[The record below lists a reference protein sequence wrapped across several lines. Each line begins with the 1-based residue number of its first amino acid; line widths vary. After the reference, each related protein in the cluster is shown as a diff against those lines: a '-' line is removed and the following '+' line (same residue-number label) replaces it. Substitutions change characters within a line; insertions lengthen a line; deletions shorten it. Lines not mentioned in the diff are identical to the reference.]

1 MDIFEDFL
9 GSPLLS
15 NKIEENY
22 EVVAQLLT
30 EVCDGGIIC
39 NTEPN
44 ALRETVEVSSV
55 LGKLFNQVG
64 LPRWV
69 RPLYQKVHFLTCP
82 SSAPSIGGPASL
94 SSSLKPSLPANQPS
108 IPWRRP
114 NVRHTS
120 NELYVDIL
128 ESLQVI
134 SSPSG
139 RPISARATGSILFT
153 AKISGVPD
161 ILLSLTAPG
170 GTSQAKHS
178 GIQRTMALPSFH
190 PCVRLNKW
198 SESPGELSFIPPDG
212 KFMLAGY
219 EVDLLP
225 YSFDSDT
232 LPTRGTEG
240 KLFLPATVDL
250 RTGLGPSGMDFEAKV
265 TLNTNFPGT
274 NKQSSSTS
282 NMTTSSSLSSS
293 TRPTAL
299 TNTRNNSGPS
309 STLSGSSPF
318 SFGPSTTGTTSA
330 PTLDSVSVTI
340 PFPGLVRNVTELR
353 PSRGDATFN
362 VHTKMLEWRIPTNS
376 KDAGSISG
384 TATLSGSISGPI
396 SSSSSAS
403 DTLHDYEDG
412 EDTENIDPTI
422 SEYYTSSS
430 PTTSTTKPSNQ
441 TQQHTSP
448 PKRTKSHLL
457 PRTISTSFTVKGW
470 LPSGIKVESL
480 AIDVKKSRGLG
491 DGVKPYKG
499 VKYVCVS
506 RRGVERRVDLR

>member
-1 MDIFEDFL
+1 MQHGAKCSTRDSRGIFCP
-9 GSPLLS
+9 GKVIQSGRIT
-15 NKIEENY
+15 K
-22 EVVAQLLT
+22 
-30 EVCDGGIIC
+30 
-39 NTEPN
+39 
-44 ALRETVEVSSV
+44 VSRVST
-55 LGKLFNQVG
+55 F
-64 LPRWV
+64 RACSHS
-69 RPLYQKVHFLTCP
+69 Y
-82 SSAPSIGGPASL
+82 SSAPSIGGPTSL
-94 SSSLKPSLPANQPS
+94 SSSIKPSPPANQPS

-128 ESLQVI
+128 ESVHVI

-153 AKISGVPD
+153 AKISGIPD
-161 ILLSLTAPG
+161 ILLSLSAPG
-170 GTSQAKHS
+170 GTSQSKHS

-190 PCVRLNKW
+190 PCVRLNRW
-198 SESPGELSFIPPDG
+198 AEAPGELSFIPPDG

-225 YSFDSDT
+225 YTFDLDT
-232 LPTRGTEG
+232 LPTRGAEG

-274 NKQSSSTS
+274 SKQSSSS
-282 NMTTSSSLSSS
+282 NLGSSS
-293 TRPTAL
+293 TGIGSSARPTAL

-340 PFPGLVRNVTELR
+340 PFPSPVRNVTELR

-362 VHTKMLEWRIPTNS
+362 IHTKLLEWKIPTNA
-376 KDAGSISG
+376 KDAGSITG
-384 TATLSGSISGPI
+384 TATLSGTISGPL
-396 SSSSSAS
+396 SSSTS
-403 DTLHDYEDG
+403 DAQDLDDDLD
-412 EDTENIDPTI
+412 DTDPTM
-422 SEYYTSSS
+422 SEYYTSS
-430 PTTSTTKPSNQ
+430 PTTTTNKSSRTIPSSTTTPA
-441 TQQHTSP
+441 TS
-448 PKRTKSHLL
+448 KGRSKKHLL
-457 PRTISTSFTVKGW
+457 PRTISASFTVKGW
-470 LPSGIKVESL
+470 LPSGIKVDALSV
-480 AIDVKKSRGLG
+480 DVKKSRGLG

-506 RRGVERRVDLR
+506 RKGVERRVDLR